1 MIYFIPDE
9 CTWPHLVLR
18 MIRNRLSGNP
28 KLPELKLEGQ
38 QLAGTFYGS
47 PRQHILLEAALSVQ
61 KGRPTGGSLKIFSSI
76 TSLQLS
82 TML

>member
-1 MIYFIPDE
+1 
-9 CTWPHLVLR
+9 

-47 PRQHILLEAALSVQ
+47 PRQHILLEAGLRVQ
-61 KGRPTGGSLKIFSSI
+61 KGEANWRLPEDFF
-76 TSLQLS
+76 QHY
-82 TML
+82 